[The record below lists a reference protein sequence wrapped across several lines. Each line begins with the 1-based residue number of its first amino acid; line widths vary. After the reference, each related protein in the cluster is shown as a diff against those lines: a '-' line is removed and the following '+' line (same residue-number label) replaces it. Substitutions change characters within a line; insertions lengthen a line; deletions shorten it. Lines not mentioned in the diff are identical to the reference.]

1 MWSDILRI
9 RRSGKELAEASG
21 RPSTVTGAIA
31 RVPAD
36 LAWSAGAAEAA
47 ARQAGDAA
55 GPPHHI
61 PGGLPGWAVLRGFR
75 STGEMVGFQ
84 PVGILEVDVHL
95 DGREPYAESVRM
107 VIPYERLTFMTHGR
121 RLRVTVDP
129 ADRTHML
136 VDWSA

>member
-1 MWSDILRI
+1 M
-9 RRSGKELAEASG
+9 
-21 RPSTVTGAIA
+21 
-31 RVPAD
+31 
-36 LAWSAGAAEAA
+36 
-47 ARQAGDAA
+47 
-55 GPPHHI
+55 
-61 PGGLPGWAVLRGFR
+61 LRGFR

-84 PVGILEVDVHL
+84 PVGVLEVDVHL

-107 VIPYERLTFMTHGR
+107 VIPYERLTSMTHGR